1 MRSGKRASGNFPRPE
16 IRTTEFRQ
24 TLTIT
29 LVLMTF
35 VSSTALVLYD
45 KIDAAVYWQLW
56 SNIVSAC
63 VGWFGARPPQ
73 RMGDKELK

>member
-1 MRSGKRASGNFPRPE
+1 
-16 IRTTEFRQ
+16 
-24 TLTIT
+24 
-29 LVLMTF
+29 MTF